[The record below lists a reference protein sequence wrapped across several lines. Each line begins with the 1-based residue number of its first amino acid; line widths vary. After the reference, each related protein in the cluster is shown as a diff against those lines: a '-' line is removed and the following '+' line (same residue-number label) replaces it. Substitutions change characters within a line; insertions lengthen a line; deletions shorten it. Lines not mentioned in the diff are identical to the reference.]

1 MDVTFF
7 LKAMIDGIPLLLV
20 VFVAVQFLKSFKKP
34 DGSQSL
40 DGNVLLA
47 ASMGIGLVLGVLYSI
62 FAVRP
67 PEGDW
72 YDNYKYW
79 LGAAAYG
86 IALGGLA
93 SLFFDAIK
101 AIVAKAIE
109 TFSKDGID
117 RSGQE

>member
-7 LKAMIDGIPLLLV
+7 LNAMIEGIPLLLV

-34 DGSQSL
+34 DGSQAL
-40 DGNVLLA
+40 DGNTLLG
-47 ASMGIGLVLGVLYSI
+47 ASMAIGLVLGVLYSI

-72 YDNYKYW
+72 YEDYKYW
-79 LGAAAYG
+79 LGAATYG

>member
-1 MDVTFF
+1 
-7 LKAMIDGIPLLLV
+7 MIDGIPLLLV

-34 DGSQSL
+34 DGSQAL
-40 DGNVLLA
+40 DGNVLLG
-47 ASMGIGLVLGVLYSI
+47 ASMTIGLLLGVLYSI

-72 YDNYKYW
+72 YDDYKYW

-101 AIVAKAIE
+101 AIVMKTLE
-109 TFSKDGID
+109 TFTKNGID
-117 RSGQE
+117 RSGPE